1 MNGLNN
7 LKRNN
12 TMDFRTEL
20 AKWGYNKGN
29 SIDVDILVNEILP
42 SLFSQQER
50 IGLLEIEL
58 NHTKTLL
65 ASCEKTLESYEKTLE
80 VIVKKK
86 LKQ

>member
-1 MNGLNN
+1 
-7 LKRNN
+7 
-12 TMDFRTEL
+12 MDFRTEL
-20 AKWGYNKGN
+20 SKFGYNKGN
-29 SIDVDILVNEILP
+29 SIDVEILVNEILP

-65 ASCEKTLESYEKTLE
+65 ASCEKALESYEKTLE